1 MKRLIGLMIL
11 VALFIVGCSSER
23 GAVDPVMMEEPEI
36 AVQIEEEEVPL
47 SGGIVDEEGAV
58 LQDGGMNLLTLEE
71 LAAYNGKDGMPAYVA
86 VDGLIYDVSEHPEWT
101 TGEHGGNMAGTD
113 ISEMLKAAPHGVGK
127 LEDISWVGT
136 LVDE

>member
-11 VALFIVGCSSER
+11 VALFVVGCSTEQ
-23 GAVDPVMMEEPEI
+23 GAVDPVMMDEPEY

-47 SGGIVDEEGAV
+47 ADGIVDEEGAE
-58 LQDGGMNLLTLEE
+58 LQADDMILLTLEE
-71 LAAYNGKDGMPAYVA
+71 LAVYNGMDGMPAYVA
-86 VDGLIYDVSEHPEWT
+86 VDGLIYDVTDHPEWA

-127 LEDISWVGT
+127 LGDVTRVGN